1 MEADGTQIL
10 GRVGMAAR
18 DVLDRGKVVNNI
30 DVAQI
35 QARRPRRRSIQVR
48 WLGGR
53 CARRRV
59 DDQGG

>member
-10 GRVGMAAR
+10 GRVGMDAR

-53 CARRRV
+53 CARR
-59 DDQGG
+59 